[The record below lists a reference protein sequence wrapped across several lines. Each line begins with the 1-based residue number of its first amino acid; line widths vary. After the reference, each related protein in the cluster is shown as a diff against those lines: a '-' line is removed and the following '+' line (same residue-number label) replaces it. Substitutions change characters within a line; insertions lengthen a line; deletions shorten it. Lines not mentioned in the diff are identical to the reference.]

1 MFLIATHSFLGTD
14 VISLVGIRY
23 IMRRIG
29 DMYLYNNQNW
39 PNFKWDSEKLLPLL
53 SYVRNRQGK
62 LIGKMGALGFDL
74 QNEAD
79 LEVLTSEII
88 KTTEIEGEVLDRGQ
102 VRSSIARRL
111 GLNISGLVYSERN
124 VDGIVELML
133 DATKNYNKELTK
145 ERLFSWHAALFPT
158 GQSGLYEIITGN
170 WRDDSTE
177 PMQVVSGALGKE
189 KVHYQA
195 PPAAQLENEM
205 RIFFDWFNLE
215 QNIEPVLKAAIVH
228 LWFVTLHP
236 FEDGNGR
243 ISRALSNMLLARSDQ
258 QPFRFY
264 SMSTQIRK
272 ERNSYYDILEKTQKG
287 SLDIT
292 NWIEWFL
299 NILLNSIENSD
310 KLLEKVIYKH
320 EFWLKYSNINLNE
333 RQRKILNMLMEDFEG
348 VLNTTKWA
356 KIGKCSQDTALRDIQ
371 DLIDK
376 GIMSRTEKGGRS
388 TNYEINILYG
398 MI

>member
-1 MFLIATHSFLGTD
+1 M
-14 VISLVGIRY
+14 Y
-23 IMRRIG
+23 I
-29 DMYLYNNQNW
+29 YNNQNW
-39 PNFKWDSEKLLPLL
+39 PIFEWNSEKLLPLL

-62 LIGKMGALGFDL
+62 LIGKMGALGFEL
-74 QNEAD
+74 QNEAN
-79 LEVLTSEII
+79 LEILTIEII
-88 KTTEIEGEVLDRGQ
+88 KSTEIEGEFLDREQ

-111 GLNISGLVYSERN
+111 GLDISGLVYSERN
-124 VDGIVELML
+124 VDGIVDLLL
-133 DATKNYNKELTK
+133 DATRDYDKELNKE
-145 ERLFSWHAALFPT
+145 RIFSWHAALFPT
-158 GQSGLYEIITGN
+158 GQSGMYKIITGN
-170 WRDDSTE
+170 WRDDSTG

-195 PPAAQLENEM
+195 PPAVQLENEM

-215 QNIEPVLKAAIVH
+215 QNIDSVLKAAIAH

-243 ISRALSNMLLARSDQ
+243 ISRALSDMLLARSDEQ
-258 QPFRFY
+258 SYRFY

-272 ERNSYYDILEKTQKG
+272 VRNSYYDILEKTQKS

-292 NWIEWFL
+292 NWLEWFL
-299 NILLNSIENSD
+299 NSLLHSIEDSE

-320 EFWLKYSNINLNE
+320 VFWLSHSKVTING
-333 RQRKILNMLMEDFEG
+333 RQRKILNMLMDDFEG

-371 DLIDK
+371 DLIEK
-376 GIMSRTEKGGRS
+376 GILTKTEQGGRS
-388 TNYEINILYG
+388 TNYELKTND
-398 MI
+398 